1 MKTTFRIFILA
12 GILSFTACGG
22 GAAEDSDEVDT
33 AEIVESDADY
43 EDGDQNNDGKVSY
56 EEQSTQ
62 SEITT
67 QTTNYSQRADSLRL
81 TRDSAVITPKYTDD
95 EYEAAY
101 STSTTNPRNQSE
113 GGITPGNNQK
123 KE

>member
-1 MKTTFRIFILA
+1 MKVSYYPLA
-12 GILSFTACGG
+12 LLLATLVFACGSNT
-22 GAAEDSDEVDT
+22 EEREIDT
-33 AEIVESDADY
+33 SEIVESDADY
-43 EDGDQNNDGKVSY
+43 EDTDQDNDGKVSF
-56 EEQSTQ
+56 EDQSPY

-67 QTTNYSQRADSLRL
+67 QTTNYTQRADSMRL

-123 KE
+123 KN